1 MLQSMIKRACSGLPE
16 LESLSKLWYCV
27 TASFFA
33 IGQSQRV
40 SIDVAPAMPGIG
52 LHNMHDKYPHTAIQ
66 CLTAIAQH
74 HGLQINPERLID
86 DYALR
91 AEEPGDGAL
100 LRIAADIGLK
110 AKADKLNWS
119 RLMAQGGVFPL
130 MARLLNG
137 QMVIVVGARPGEN
150 GAEDQVA
157 VLDPITPNASVVLQ
171 TRSAFSAQWGGAVFF
186 VKRQHK
192 LSDPN
197 QPFGLRWFIPEILQ
211 QRSAFRDIF
220 IAAVAMQLLAMA
232 SPIFFQLV
240 IDKVL
245 THQSITTLS
254 VLAVG
259 IVLALLFD
267 AAFGFLRQ
275 TLTLAASNKI
285 DMRLTRRTF
294 SHLLSLPI
302 DFFETTS
309 AGVVTRHMQQLEK
322 IRSFLTGRLFF
333 TALDLI
339 SLAVFIPIL
348 FAYSFKLA
356 MVVLAFAIMI
366 AGVVMAMVP
375 TFQRRLNALYAA
387 EGQRQAMLVETI
399 HGMRTVKALAIEPGQ
414 RRIWDQRSAEAITMH
429 FRVGQI
435 SIAGNAVTDF
445 LGKLMPVTL
454 IVLGAQ
460 DVFDQTLSVGALI
473 AFQMLS
479 GRVTGPL
486 ISIVGL
492 VNEYQETALSVRML
506 GEVMNRAPEGRAG
519 ANGLRPILKGDISF
533 DEVTFRYPGAQAMA
547 LNKASFTIETGTVV
561 GIVGRSGSGKTTL
574 TKLIQGLYNVQ
585 EGIVRFDGLDA
596 REIELSHLR
605 RQIGVVLQEN
615 FLFRG
620 TVRDNL
626 SAAKPDASFEELVA
640 AADAAGASE
649 FIERMPM
656 GYDTMLEENASNLSG
671 GQKQRLSIAR
681 TLVAKPRILI
691 LDEAA
696 SALDPESE
704 AIFIH
709 NLSRIAVGRT
719 VIMIS
724 HRLSTLVNADKIMVM
739 HQGRLMDSGR
749 HAELLTRSETYQHLW
764 NQQTSHL

>member
-1 MLQSMIKRACSGLPE
+1 
-16 LESLSKLWYCV
+16 
-27 TASFFA
+27 
-33 IGQSQRV
+33 
-40 SIDVAPAMPGIG
+40 
-52 LHNMHDKYPHTAIQ
+52 MHDKFPHTAIQ
-66 CLTAIAQH
+66 CLTAVAQH

-91 AEEPGDGAL
+91 AEEPGNGLL

-110 AKADKLNWS
+110 AKVDKLSWD

-130 MARLLNG
+130 LARLNDG
-137 QMVIVVGARPGEN
+137 NMVIVVGVRSDEGD
-150 GAEDQVA
+150 GQVA
-157 VLDPITPNASVVLQ
+157 LLNPINANATVAMVPRAEFERRWDGDVL
-171 TRSAFSAQWGGAVFF
+171 F

-192 LSDPN
+192 FSDPN
-197 QPFGLRWFIPEILQ
+197 QPFSLRWFIPEILKQ
-211 QRSAFRDIF
+211 KAAFRDIF
-220 IAAVAMQLLAMA
+220 IAAVAMQLLALA

-245 THQSITTLS
+245 THQSITTLW

-267 AAFGFLRQ
+267 ATFGFLRQ

-285 DMRLTRRTF
+285 DMRLTRRVF

-339 SLAVFIPIL
+339 SLLVFIPIL
-348 FAYSFKLA
+348 FTYSFQLTLIVLLFTA
-356 MVVLAFAIMI
+356 LIATVVVTMI
-366 AGVVMAMVP
+366 P

-387 EGQRQAMLVETI
+387 EGQRQAMLVEAI
-399 HGMRTVKALAIEPGQ
+399 HGMRTVKALAIEPSQ

-435 SIAGNAVTDF
+435 SIAGNAITDF
-445 LGKLMPVTL
+445 LGKMMPVTL
-454 IVLGAQ
+454 IVIGAQ
-460 DVFDQTLSVGALI
+460 AVFDNTLSVGALI
-473 AFQMLS
+473 AFQMLA

-519 ANGLRPILKGDISF
+519 ANGLRPVLQGDIRF

-547 LNKASFTIETGTVV
+547 LNKASFTIEQGTVV

-574 TKLIQGLYNVQ
+574 TKLIQGLYPVE
-585 EGIVRFDGLDA
+585 EGIVRFDGIDA

-620 TVRDNL
+620 TVRENL
-626 SAAKPDASFEELVA
+626 SITKPDATFEELVEA
-640 AADAAGASE
+640 AAAAGADE
-649 FIERMPM
+649 FIERLPM
-656 GYDTMLEENASNLSG
+656 GYDTMLEENAANLSG

-704 AIFIH
+704 AIFIN

-719 VIMIS
+719 VVMIS

-739 HQGRLMDSGR
+739 QQGRLMDAGR
-749 HAELLTRSETYQHLW
+749 HEELLTRSETYQHLW

>member
-1 MLQSMIKRACSGLPE
+1 
-16 LESLSKLWYCV
+16 
-27 TASFFA
+27 
-33 IGQSQRV
+33 
-40 SIDVAPAMPGIG
+40 
-52 LHNMHDKYPHTAIQ
+52 MHDKFPHTAIQ

-91 AEEPGDGAL
+91 AEEPGNGAL

-110 AKADKLNWS
+110 AKVDKLSWS
-119 RLMAQGGVFPL
+119 RLMAQDGVFPL
-130 MARLLNG
+130 MARLHDGN
-137 QMVIVVGARPGEN
+137 MVIVVGVKPGAAD
-150 GAEDQVA
+150 AEDQVA
-157 VLDPITPNASVVLQ
+157 VLNPVHANAAVVFVV
-171 TRSAFSAQWGGAVFF
+171 RSQFEQRWDGEVVF

-192 LSDPN
+192 LSDPH
-197 QPFGLRWFIPEILQ
+197 QPFGLRWFIPEILKQ
-211 QRSAFRDIF
+211 KSAFRDIF
-220 IAAVAMQLLAMA
+220 IAAIAMQLLALA

-245 THQSITTLS
+245 THQSVTTLQ

-259 IVLALLFD
+259 IIAALVFD
-267 AAFGFLRQ
+267 ASFGFLRQ

-285 DMRLTRRTF
+285 DMRLTRRVF

-339 SLAVFIPIL
+339 ALLVFVPIL
-348 FAYSFKLA
+348 FSYSFKLA
-356 MVVLAFAIMI
+356 LIVLLFAALI
-366 AGVVMAMVP
+366 AAVVMAMVP

-387 EGQRQAMLVETI
+387 EGQRQGMLVETI
-399 HGMRTVKALAIEPGQ
+399 HGMRTVKALAIEPSQ

-445 LGKLMPVTL
+445 LGKLLPVTL
-454 IVLGAQ
+454 IVVGAA
-460 DVFDQTLSVGALI
+460 DVFDSTLSVGALI

-479 GRVTGPL
+479 GRVTQPL

-519 ANGLRPILKGDISF
+519 ANGLRPVLNGEIRF
-533 DEVTFRYPGAQAMA
+533 DDVTFRYPGAQALA
-547 LNKASFTIETGTVV
+547 LDKARFVIEPGTVV

-574 TKLIQGLYNVQ
+574 TKLIQGLYPVQ
-585 EGIVRFDGLDA
+585 EGIVRFDGIDA

-620 TVRDNL
+620 TVRENL
-626 SAAKPDASFEELVA
+626 SVTKPDATFEELVEA
-640 AADAAGASE
+640 AAAAGADE
-649 FIERMPM
+649 FIERLPM
-656 GYDTMLEENASNLSG
+656 GYDTVLEENASNLSG

-704 AIFIH
+704 AIFIN

-719 VIMIS
+719 VVMIS
-724 HRLSTLVNADKIMVM
+724 HRLSTLVDADKIMVM
-739 HQGRLMDSGR
+739 QQGRLMDAGR
-749 HAELLTRSETYQHLW
+749 HEELLTRSETYQHLW

>member
-1 MLQSMIKRACSGLPE
+1 
-16 LESLSKLWYCV
+16 
-27 TASFFA
+27 
-33 IGQSQRV
+33 
-40 SIDVAPAMPGIG
+40 
-52 LHNMHDKYPHTAIQ
+52 MHDKFPHTAIQ

-91 AEEPGDGAL
+91 AEEPGTGAL
-100 LRIAADIGLK
+100 LRIASDIGLK
-110 AKADKLNWS
+110 AKADKLTWS

-130 MARLLNG
+130 MARLVDGN
-137 QMVIVVGARPGEN
+137 MVIAVGVKPGEN

-157 VLDPITPNASVVLQ
+157 VLNPANANAAVVMVG
-171 TRSAFSAQWGGAVFF
+171 RADFEKRWGGDVLFI
-186 VKRQHK
+186 KRQHK

-197 QPFGLRWFIPEILQ
+197 QPFGLRWFIPEILKQ
-211 QRSAFRDIF
+211 KAAFRDIF
-220 IAAVAMQLLAMA
+220 IAAIAMQLLALA

-245 THQSITTLS
+245 THQSVTTLQ

-259 IVLALLFD
+259 IVAALVFD
-267 AAFGFLRQ
+267 ATFGFLRQ

-285 DMRLTRRTF
+285 DMRLTRRVF

-339 SLAVFIPIL
+339 ALLVFVPIL
-348 FAYSFKLA
+348 FSYSFKLA
-356 MVVLAFAIMI
+356 MIVLLFAGMI
-366 AGVVMAMVP
+366 AAVVMAMVP
-375 TFQRRLNALYAA
+375 TFQRRLNALYSA
-387 EGQRQAMLVETI
+387 EGQRQGMLVETI
-399 HGMRTVKALAIEPGQ
+399 HGMRTVKALAIEPSQ

-445 LGKLMPVTL
+445 LGKLLPVTL
-454 IVLGAQ
+454 IVVGAA
-460 DVFDQTLSVGALI
+460 DVFDSTLSVGALI

-479 GRVTGPL
+479 GRVTQPL

-519 ANGLRPILKGDISF
+519 ANGLRPILQGEIRF
-533 DEVTFRYPGAQAMA
+533 DDVTFRYPGAQAMA
-547 LNKASFTIETGTVV
+547 LDKARFTIEPGTVV

-574 TKLIQGLYNVQ
+574 TKLIQGLYPVQ
-585 EGIVRFDGLDA
+585 EGIVRFDGIDA

-620 TVRDNL
+620 TVRENL
-626 SAAKPDASFEELVA
+626 SVTKPDATFEELVEA
-640 AADAAGASE
+640 AAAAGADE
-649 FIERMPM
+649 FIERLPM
-656 GYDTMLEENASNLSG
+656 GYDTVLEENASNLSG

-704 AIFIH
+704 AIFIS

-719 VIMIS
+719 VVMIS

-739 HQGRLMDSGR
+739 QQGRLMDAGR
-749 HAELLTRSETYQHLW
+749 HEELLTRSDTYQHLW

>member
-1 MLQSMIKRACSGLPE
+1 
-16 LESLSKLWYCV
+16 
-27 TASFFA
+27 
-33 IGQSQRV
+33 
-40 SIDVAPAMPGIG
+40 
-52 LHNMHDKYPHTAIQ
+52 MHDKFPHTAIQ

-91 AEEPGDGAL
+91 AEEPGTGAL
-100 LRIAADIGLK
+100 LRIASDIGLK
-110 AKADKLNWS
+110 AKADKLTWS

-130 MARLLNG
+130 MARLVDGN
-137 QMVIVVGARPGEN
+137 MVIAVGVKPGEN

-157 VLDPITPNASVVLQ
+157 VLNPANANAAVVMVGRADFEQ
-171 TRSAFSAQWGGAVFF
+171 RWGGDVLFI
-186 VKRQHK
+186 KRQHK
-192 LSDPN
+192 LNDPN
-197 QPFGLRWFIPEILQ
+197 QPFGLRWFIPEILKQ
-211 QRSAFRDIF
+211 KSAFRDIF
-220 IAAVAMQLLAMA
+220 IAAIAMQLLALA

-245 THQSITTLS
+245 THQSVTTLQ

-259 IVLALLFD
+259 IVAALVFD
-267 AAFGFLRQ
+267 ATFGFLRQ

-285 DMRLTRRTF
+285 DMRLTRRVF

-339 SLAVFIPIL
+339 ALLVFVPIL
-348 FAYSFKLA
+348 FSYSFKLA
-356 MVVLAFAIMI
+356 MIVLLFAGMI
-366 AGVVMAMVP
+366 AAVVMAMVP
-375 TFQRRLNALYAA
+375 TFQRRLNALYSA
-387 EGQRQAMLVETI
+387 EGQRQGMLVETI
-399 HGMRTVKALAIEPGQ
+399 HGMRTVKALAIEPSQ

-445 LGKLMPVTL
+445 LGKLLPVTL
-454 IVLGAQ
+454 IVVGAA
-460 DVFDQTLSVGALI
+460 DVFDSTLSVGALI

-479 GRVTGPL
+479 GRVTQPL

-519 ANGLRPILKGDISF
+519 ANGLRPILQGEIRF
-533 DEVTFRYPGAQAMA
+533 DDVTFRYPGAQAMA
-547 LNKASFTIETGTVV
+547 LDKARFTIEPGTVV

-574 TKLIQGLYNVQ
+574 TKLIQGLYPVQ
-585 EGIVRFDGLDA
+585 EGIVRFDGIDA

-620 TVRDNL
+620 TVRENL
-626 SAAKPDASFEELVA
+626 SVTKPDATFEELVEA
-640 AADAAGASE
+640 AAAAGADE
-649 FIERMPM
+649 FIERLPM
-656 GYDTMLEENASNLSG
+656 GYDTVLEENASNLSG

-704 AIFIH
+704 AIFIS

-719 VIMIS
+719 VVMIS

-739 HQGRLMDSGR
+739 QQGRLMDAGR
-749 HAELLTRSETYQHLW
+749 HEELLTRSDTYQHLW

>member
-1 MLQSMIKRACSGLPE
+1 MQ
-16 LESLSKLWYCV
+16 
-27 TASFFA
+27 
-33 IGQSQRV
+33 
-40 SIDVAPAMPGIG
+40 
-52 LHNMHDKYPHTAIQ
+52 DKFPHTAVQ

-86 DYALR
+86 EYALR
-91 AEEPGDGAL
+91 AEEPGNGML
-100 LRIAADIGLK
+100 LRMASEIGLK
-110 AKADKLNWS
+110 AKADKLTWS
-119 RLMAQGGVFPL
+119 RLLAQGGVFPL
-130 MARLLNG
+130 MARLVSGN
-137 QMVIVVGARPGEN
+137 MVIIVGVKPGED
-150 GAEDQVA
+150 GAPDQVA
-157 VLDPITPNASVVLQ
+157 VLNPALANATVIMVARAEFEQRWQGEVL
-171 TRSAFSAQWGGAVFF
+171 F
-186 VKRQHK
+186 VKREHK
-192 LSDPN
+192 FTDPH
-197 QPFGLRWFIPEILQ
+197 QPFGLRWFIPEILRQ
-211 QRSAFRDIF
+211 KAAFRDIF
-220 IAAVAMQLLAMA
+220 IAAIAMQILALA

-245 THQSITTLS
+245 THQSVTTLQ

-259 IVLALLFD
+259 ITMALVFD
-267 AAFGFLRQ
+267 ALFGFLRQ

-285 DMRLTRRTF
+285 DMRLTRRVF
-294 SHLLSLPI
+294 GHLLSLPI

-339 SLAVFIPIL
+339 SLLVFIPIL
-348 FAYSFKLA
+348 FSYSFKLTLIVLLFA
-356 MVVLAFAIMI
+356 ALIGGVVL
-366 AGVVMAMVP
+366 AMVP
-375 TFQRRLNALYAA
+375 TFQSRLNALYTA
-387 EGQRQAMLVETI
+387 EGQRQGMLVETI
-399 HGMRTVKALAIEPGQ
+399 HGMRTVKALAIEPSQ
-414 RRIWDQRSAEAITMH
+414 RRTWDQRSAEAITMH

-445 LGKLMPVTL
+445 LGKLLPVTL
-454 IVLGAQ
+454 IVVGAA
-460 DVFDQTLSVGALI
+460 DVFDSTLSVGALI

-479 GRVTGPL
+479 GRVTQPL
-486 ISIVGL
+486 ISLVGL

-519 ANGLRPILKGDISF
+519 ATGLRPQLDGEIRF
-533 DEVTFRYPGAQAMA
+533 DNVIFRYPGAQNLA
-547 LNKASFTIETGTVV
+547 LNKASFTIEQGTVV

-574 TKLIQGLYNVQ
+574 TKLIQGLYPLQ
-585 EGIVRFDGLDA
+585 EGIVRFDGIDA

-620 TVRDNL
+620 TVRENL
-626 SAAKPDASFEELVA
+626 SVTKPDAPFEELVA
-640 AADAAGASE
+640 AAVAAGADE
-649 FIERMPM
+649 FIERLPQ
-656 GYDTMLEENASNLSG
+656 GYDTILEENASNLSG

-681 TLVAKPRILI
+681 TLVARPRILI

-704 AIFIH
+704 AIFIK
-709 NLSRIAVGRT
+709 NLSKIAVGRT
-719 VIMIS
+719 VVMIS

-739 HQGRLMDSGR
+739 QQGSLVDAGR
-749 HAELLTRSETYQHLW
+749 HEELLTRSDTYQHLW